1 MDKDAVERI
10 LGIYE
15 GTLRD
20 ISIKLNKI
28 NLLIY
33 DPIIAQYLFFQIGN
47 QWCTIPYADIDTL
60 EMR

>member
-1 MDKDAVERI
+1 MDKAEVERM

-28 NLLIY
+28 NILIY
-33 DPIIAQYLFFQIGN
+33 DPILGQHLFFQIGN
-47 QWCTIPYADIDTL
+47 QWCTIPYDDIDTL
-60 EMR
+60 EVR

>member
-1 MDKDAVERI
+1 MDKDAIERI

-28 NLLIY
+28 NILIY
-33 DPIIAQYLFFQIGN
+33 DPIIAQHLFFQIGN

-60 EMR
+60 EVK